1 MINLKDNQMKK
12 QLALLFF
19 LVTTFYSYSQ
29 EYEVTGK
36 VIDET
41 TKEPLEASTI
51 YAETIKDSTMVSY
64 TISDQ
69 TGSFILDLNSA
80 QKKLNL
86 YIIYNGY
93 SPVKKTITL
102 DKKIIALG
110 EIALALQAE
119 QLEGVSVVGERIP
132 ITIKKDTLEFNADS
146 FKTRPDANVE
156 DVLKKLPGVEV
167 DTDGNITVNGK
178 EVNKV
183 LVNGQVFF
191 SDDPKVA
198 TKSLPKEIIDKIQ
211 ISDTKSKTQ
220 EFTGDEGDGENK
232 TINITIKKD
241 KNKGYMGRASLGY
254 GTDERYQVNGLLNYF
269 KNKERISFIASSNN
283 INNAGFSFD
292 DVYDMVGNTRGGYST
307 LTDNGL
313 INSYGRGITTS
324 STVGASY
331 ANAEKDAYELSAN
344 YFFAYSDSYND
355 QKTSRE
361 NLLPEGSFFTNS
373 ESRFD
378 GSTNSNSGSA
388 NLEFDID
395 ETLRISLDPS
405 LNVTRTNSMDTSMTN
420 STDVDG
426 ELSNSNET
434 QTLDDGLQRSFSNSL
449 NIIKKLDTVGKF
461 VRVTFSNNNSK
472 NENESNFQSTREVFG
487 DDPTLE
493 SVNQFTETDNR
504 TDSYQVGV
512 SYRQPLGNQF
522 FLDFGYD
529 YEDKKQR
536 NENDVLDF
544 NENTLAY
551 DDFNDDL
558 STNFEFSNTQQR
570 PSFGIRRDGEKWRWR
585 VGADYALT
593 DIDNQDYLHEG
604 TFERSYENLLL
615 SASSSYRFSQNSRF
629 RVNYRT
635 NIDVPSVGQLQPVIN
650 ISNPLNIRQ
659 GNPDLDVSKTHRLS
673 LNFNNFNW
681 RERTGVFLYAGG
693 EIQDDKVVSVTT
705 TDENLLRTTTYT
717 NVNGN
722 YNTYLGF
729 GYSKQIKKDTTYT
742 IKLNFRPNMS
752 YSKDVSF
759 SNGQELTSKQFSIT
773 PRISTTFNYL
783 ELIEIEPGYD
793 ISYNNTKYN
802 IDRLDDVEFIS
813 HTATFRTTTYWPEN
827 VVWGNDINYNYNGN
841 VSDEFDKDALFWNM
855 SLGYQ
860 FFKKKAT
867 FKVLAYD
874 LLNQNNNVRRTTG
887 ADYIQD
893 YQSTVLTQY
902 FMASLSFKF
911 DQFGGKPGP
920 GGGRGGR
927 HIRM

>member
-1 MINLKDNQMKK
+1 MSAIS
-12 QLALLFF
+12 F
-19 LVTTFYSYSQ
+19 SQ

-41 TKEPLEASTI
+41 TKEPLEASTV
-51 YAETIKDSTMVSY
+51 YAESIQDSTMVSY

-69 TGSFILDLNSA
+69 TGNFVLDLNSA
-80 QKKLNL
+80 QEKLNL
-86 YIIYNGY
+86 FITYNGY
-93 SPVKKTITL
+93 TPVKKVITL
-102 DKKIIALG
+102 SKKSIALG

-119 QLEGVSVVGERIP
+119 QLEGVSVVGERVP
-132 ITIKKDTLEFNADS
+132 IKISKDTLEFNANS

-167 DTDGNITVNGK
+167 DTDGKITVNGK

-220 EFTGDEGDGENK
+220 EFTGDDGDGETK

-269 KNKERISFIASSNN
+269 KDKERISFIASSNN

-292 DVYDMVGNTRGGYST
+292 EIYDMVGNTRGGYDIANS
-307 LTDNGL
+307 NGL
-313 INSYGRGITTS
+313 INNYGRGITTS
-324 STVGASY
+324 STIGASY
-331 ANAEKDAYELSAN
+331 ANAQKDAYELSAN

-373 ESRFD
+373 VSRFD

-388 NLEFDID
+388 DLEFDID
-395 ETLRISLDPS
+395 ETLRVSIEPS
-405 LNVTRTNSMDTSMTN
+405 LNVTRANSMDTSNTTSTN
-420 STDVDG
+420 VDG
-426 ELSNSNET
+426 ELSNSNDV
-434 QTLDDGLQRSFSNSL
+434 QTLDDGLQRNFSNSL
-449 NIIKKLDTVGKF
+449 NIIKKLDTLGKF

-472 NENESNFQSTREVFG
+472 NENESNFQSTREIFG
-487 DDPTLE
+487 DDASVE
-493 SVNQFTETDNR
+493 SVNQFTTTNNR
-504 TDSYQVGV
+504 NDTYEIGV
-512 SYRQPLGNQF
+512 SYRQPLGNEF
-522 FLDFGYD
+522 FLDFGYG
-529 YEDKKQR
+529 YEDMKQR

-544 NENTLAY
+544 NENTSSY
-551 DDFNDDL
+551 DNFNDAL
-558 STNFEFSNTQQR
+558 STDFEFSNTQQT
-570 PSFGIRRDGEKWRWR
+570 PSLGIRRDGEKWRWR

-593 DIDNQDYLHEG
+593 DINNDDYLHEG

-615 SASSSYRFSQNSRF
+615 NASSSYRFNQNMRF
-629 RVNYRT
+629 RINYRT
-635 NIDVPSVGQLQPVIN
+635 NIQVPSVGQLQPVIN
-650 ISNPLNIRQ
+650 INNPLNIRQ

-673 LNFNNFNW
+673 LNFNNYNW
-681 RERTGVFLYAGG
+681 RERTGLFLYAGG

-705 TDENLLRTTTYT
+705 TDENFLRTTTFT

-722 YNTYLGF
+722 YNAYLGF

-742 IKLNFRPNMS
+742 VKLNFHPNIN
-752 YSKDVSF
+752 YNKDVSF
-759 SNGQELTSKQFSIT
+759 NNGQELISKRFSVS

-783 ELIEIEPGYD
+783 ELVEIEPGYN

-802 IDRLDDVEFIS
+802 IDRFDDIEFIS
-813 HTATFRTTTYWPEN
+813 HTASLRTTTYWPGN

-841 VSDEFDKDALFWNM
+841 VSDDFDKDALFWNM

-874 LLNQNNNVRRTTG
+874 LLNQNNNVSRSTG

-902 FMASLSFKF
+902 FMASFSYKF
-911 DQFGGKPGP
+911 DQFGGKAPG
-920 GGGRGGR
+920 RR
-927 HIRM
+927 RR

>member
-1 MINLKDNQMKK
+1 MKK
-12 QLALLFF
+12 ISLLFF
-19 LVTTFYSYSQ
+19 LVMSAISFSQ

-41 TKEPLEASTI
+41 TKEPLEASTV
-51 YAETIKDSTMVSY
+51 YAESIQDSTMVSY

-69 TGSFILDLNSA
+69 TGNFVLDLNSA
-80 QKKLNL
+80 QEKLNL
-86 YIIYNGY
+86 FITYNGY
-93 SPVKKTITL
+93 TPVKKVITL
-102 DKKIIALG
+102 SKKSIALG

-119 QLEGVSVVGERIP
+119 QLEGVSVVGERVP
-132 ITIKKDTLEFNADS
+132 IKISKDTLEFNANS

-167 DTDGNITVNGK
+167 DTDGKITVNGK

-220 EFTGDEGDGENK
+220 EFTGDDGDGETK

-269 KNKERISFIASSNN
+269 KDKERISFIASSNN

-292 DVYDMVGNTRGGYST
+292 EIYDMVGNTRGGYDIANS
-307 LTDNGL
+307 NGL
-313 INSYGRGITTS
+313 INNYGRGITTS
-324 STVGASY
+324 STIGASY
-331 ANAEKDAYELSAN
+331 ANAQKDAYELSAN

-373 ESRFD
+373 VSRFD

-388 NLEFDID
+388 DLEFDID
-395 ETLRISLDPS
+395 ETLRVSIEPS
-405 LNVTRTNSMDTSMTN
+405 LNVTRANSMDTSNTTSTN
-420 STDVDG
+420 VDG
-426 ELSNSNET
+426 ELSNSNDV
-434 QTLDDGLQRSFSNSL
+434 QTLDDGLQRNFSNSL
-449 NIIKKLDTVGKF
+449 NIIKKLDTLGKF

-472 NENESNFQSTREVFG
+472 NENESNFQSTREIFG
-487 DDPTLE
+487 DDASVE
-493 SVNQFTETDNR
+493 SVNQFTTTNNR
-504 TDSYQVGV
+504 NDTYEIGV
-512 SYRQPLGNQF
+512 SYRQPLGNKF
-522 FLDFGYD
+522 FLDFGYG
-529 YEDKKQR
+529 YEDMKQR

-544 NENTLAY
+544 NENTSSY
-551 DDFNDDL
+551 DNFNDAL
-558 STNFEFSNTQQR
+558 STDFEFSNTQQT
-570 PSFGIRRDGEKWRWR
+570 PSLGIRRDGEKWRWR

-593 DIDNQDYLHEG
+593 DINNDDYLHQG

-615 SASSSYRFSQNSRF
+615 NASSSYRFNQNMRF
-629 RVNYRT
+629 RINYRT
-635 NIDVPSVGQLQPVIN
+635 NIQVPSVGQLQPVIN
-650 ISNPLNIRQ
+650 INNPLNIRQ

-673 LNFNNFNW
+673 LNFNNYNW
-681 RERTGVFLYAGG
+681 RERTGLFLYAGG

-705 TDENLLRTTTYT
+705 TDENFLRTTTFT

-722 YNTYLGF
+722 YNAYLGF

-742 IKLNFRPNMS
+742 VKLNFHPNIN
-752 YSKDVSF
+752 YNKDVSF
-759 SNGQELTSKQFSIT
+759 NNGQELISKRFSVS

-783 ELIEIEPGYD
+783 ELVEIEPGYN

-802 IDRLDDVEFIS
+802 IDRFDDIEFIS
-813 HTATFRTTTYWPEN
+813 HTASLRTTTYWPGN

-841 VSDEFDKDALFWNM
+841 VSDDFDKDALFWNM

-874 LLNQNNNVRRTTG
+874 LLNQNNNVSRSTG

-902 FMASLSFKF
+902 FMASFSYKF
-911 DQFGGKPGP
+911 DQFGGKAPG
-920 GGGRGGR
+920 RR
-927 HIRM
+927 R

>member
-1 MINLKDNQMKK
+1 MSAIS
-12 QLALLFF
+12 F
-19 LVTTFYSYSQ
+19 SQ

-41 TKEPLEASTI
+41 TKEPLEASTV
-51 YAETIKDSTMVSY
+51 YAESIQDSTMVSY

-69 TGSFILDLNSA
+69 TGNFVLDLNSA
-80 QKKLNL
+80 QEKLNL
-86 YIIYNGY
+86 FITYNGY
-93 SPVKKTITL
+93 TPVKKVITL
-102 DKKIIALG
+102 SKKSIALG

-119 QLEGVSVVGERIP
+119 QLEGVSVVGERVP
-132 ITIKKDTLEFNADS
+132 IKISKDTLEFNANS

-167 DTDGNITVNGK
+167 DTDGKITVNGK

-220 EFTGDEGDGENK
+220 EFTGDDGDGETK

-269 KNKERISFIASSNN
+269 KDKERISFIASSNN

-292 DVYDMVGNTRGGYST
+292 EIYDMVGNTRGGYDIANS
-307 LTDNGL
+307 NGL
-313 INSYGRGITTS
+313 INNYGRGITTS
-324 STVGASY
+324 STIGASY
-331 ANAEKDAYELSAN
+331 ANAQKDAYELSAN

-373 ESRFD
+373 VSRFD

-388 NLEFDID
+388 DLEFDID
-395 ETLRISLDPS
+395 ETLRVSIEPS
-405 LNVTRTNSMDTSMTN
+405 LNVTRANSMDTSNTTSTN
-420 STDVDG
+420 VDG
-426 ELSNSNET
+426 ELSNSNDV
-434 QTLDDGLQRSFSNSL
+434 QTLDDGLQRNFSNSL
-449 NIIKKLDTVGKF
+449 NIIKKLDTLGKF

-472 NENESNFQSTREVFG
+472 NENESNFQSTREIFG
-487 DDPTLE
+487 DDASVE
-493 SVNQFTETDNR
+493 SVNQFTTTNNR
-504 TDSYQVGV
+504 NDTYEIGV
-512 SYRQPLGNQF
+512 SYRQPLGNKF
-522 FLDFGYD
+522 FLDFGYG
-529 YEDKKQR
+529 YEDMKQR

-544 NENTLAY
+544 NENTSSY
-551 DDFNDDL
+551 DNFNDAL
-558 STNFEFSNTQQR
+558 STDFEFSNTQQT
-570 PSFGIRRDGEKWRWR
+570 PSLGIRRDGEKWRWR

-593 DIDNQDYLHEG
+593 DINNDDYLHQG

-615 SASSSYRFSQNSRF
+615 NASSSYRFNQNMRF
-629 RVNYRT
+629 RINYRT
-635 NIDVPSVGQLQPVIN
+635 NIQVPSVGQLQPVIN
-650 ISNPLNIRQ
+650 INNPLNIRQ

-673 LNFNNFNW
+673 LNFNNYNW
-681 RERTGVFLYAGG
+681 RERTGLFLYAGG

-705 TDENLLRTTTYT
+705 TDENFLRTTTFT

-722 YNTYLGF
+722 YNAYLGF

-742 IKLNFRPNMS
+742 VKLNFHPNIN
-752 YSKDVSF
+752 YNKDVSF
-759 SNGQELTSKQFSIT
+759 NNGQELISKRFSVS

-783 ELIEIEPGYD
+783 ELVEIEPGYN

-802 IDRLDDVEFIS
+802 IDRFDDIEFIS
-813 HTATFRTTTYWPEN
+813 HTASLRTTTYWPGN

-841 VSDEFDKDALFWNM
+841 VSDDFDKDALFWNM

-874 LLNQNNNVRRTTG
+874 LLNQNNNVSRSTG

-902 FMASLSFKF
+902 FMASFSYKF
-911 DQFGGKPGP
+911 DQFGGKAPG
-920 GGGRGGR
+920 RR
-927 HIRM
+927 RR

>member
-1 MINLKDNQMKK
+1 MKK
-12 QLALLFF
+12 ISLLFF
-19 LVTTFYSYSQ
+19 LVMSAISFSQ

-41 TKEPLEASTI
+41 TKEPLEASTV
-51 YAETIKDSTMVSY
+51 YAESIQDSTMVSY

-69 TGSFILDLNSA
+69 TGNFVLDLNSA
-80 QKKLNL
+80 QEKLNL
-86 YIIYNGY
+86 FITYNGY
-93 SPVKKTITL
+93 TPVKKVITL
-102 DKKIIALG
+102 SKKSIALG

-119 QLEGVSVVGERIP
+119 QLEGVSVVGERVP
-132 ITIKKDTLEFNADS
+132 IKISKDTLEFNANS

-167 DTDGNITVNGK
+167 DTDGKITVNGK

-220 EFTGDEGDGENK
+220 EFTGDDGDGETK

-269 KNKERISFIASSNN
+269 KDKERISFIASSNN

-292 DVYDMVGNTRGGYST
+292 EIYDMVGNTRGGYDIANS
-307 LTDNGL
+307 NGL
-313 INSYGRGITTS
+313 INNYGRGITTS
-324 STVGASY
+324 STIGASY
-331 ANAEKDAYELSAN
+331 ANAQKDAYELSAN

-373 ESRFD
+373 VSRFD

-388 NLEFDID
+388 DLEFDID
-395 ETLRISLDPS
+395 ETLRVSIEPS
-405 LNVTRTNSMDTSMTN
+405 LNVTRANSMDTSNTTSTN
-420 STDVDG
+420 VDG
-426 ELSNSNET
+426 ELSNSNDV
-434 QTLDDGLQRSFSNSL
+434 QTLDDGLQRNFSNSL
-449 NIIKKLDTVGKF
+449 NIIKKLDTLGKF

-472 NENESNFQSTREVFG
+472 NENESNFQSTREIFG
-487 DDPTLE
+487 DDASVE
-493 SVNQFTETDNR
+493 SVNQFTTTNNR
-504 TDSYQVGV
+504 NDTYEIGV
-512 SYRQPLGNQF
+512 SYRQPLGNKF
-522 FLDFGYD
+522 FLDFGYG
-529 YEDKKQR
+529 YEDMKQR

-544 NENTLAY
+544 NENTSSY
-551 DDFNDDL
+551 DNFNDAL
-558 STNFEFSNTQQR
+558 STDFEFSNTQQT
-570 PSFGIRRDGEKWRWR
+570 PSLGIRRDGEKWRWR

-593 DIDNQDYLHEG
+593 DINNDDYLHQG
-604 TFERSYENLLL
+604 AFERSYENLLL
-615 SASSSYRFSQNSRF
+615 NASSSYRFNQNMRF
-629 RVNYRT
+629 RINYRT
-635 NIDVPSVGQLQPVIN
+635 NIQVPSVGQLQPVIN
-650 ISNPLNIRQ
+650 INNPLNIRQ

-673 LNFNNFNW
+673 LNFNNYNW
-681 RERTGVFLYAGG
+681 RERTGLFLYAGG

-705 TDENLLRTTTYT
+705 TDENFLRTTTFT

-722 YNTYLGF
+722 YNAYLGF

-742 IKLNFRPNMS
+742 VKLNFHPNIN
-752 YSKDVSF
+752 YNKDVSF
-759 SNGQELTSKQFSIT
+759 NNGQELISKRFSVS

-783 ELIEIEPGYD
+783 ELVEIEPGYN

-802 IDRLDDVEFIS
+802 IDRFDDIEFIS
-813 HTATFRTTTYWPEN
+813 HTASLRTTTYWPGN

-841 VSDEFDKDALFWNM
+841 VSDDFDKDALFWNM

-874 LLNQNNNVRRTTG
+874 LLNQNNNVSRSTG

-902 FMASLSFKF
+902 FMASFSYKF
-911 DQFGGKPGP
+911 DQFGGKAPG
-920 GGGRGGR
+920 RR
-927 HIRM
+927 R

>member
-1 MINLKDNQMKK
+1 MKK
-12 QLALLFF
+12 ISLLFF
-19 LVTTFYSYSQ
+19 LVMSAISFSQ

-41 TKEPLEASTI
+41 TKEPLEASTV
-51 YAETIKDSTMVSY
+51 YAESIQDSTMVSY

-69 TGSFILDLNSA
+69 TGNFVLDLNSA
-80 QKKLNL
+80 QEKLNL
-86 YIIYNGY
+86 FITYNGY
-93 SPVKKTITL
+93 TPVKKVITL
-102 DKKIIALG
+102 SKKSIALG

-119 QLEGVSVVGERIP
+119 QLEGVSVVGERVP
-132 ITIKKDTLEFNADS
+132 IKISKDTLEFNANS

-167 DTDGNITVNGK
+167 DTDGKITVNGK

-220 EFTGDEGDGENK
+220 EFTGDDGDGETK

-269 KNKERISFIASSNN
+269 KDKERISFIASSNN

-292 DVYDMVGNTRGGYST
+292 EIYDMVGNTRGGYDIANS
-307 LTDNGL
+307 NGL
-313 INSYGRGITTS
+313 INNYGRGITTS
-324 STVGASY
+324 STIGASY
-331 ANAEKDAYELSAN
+331 ANAQKDAYELSAN

-373 ESRFD
+373 VSRFD

-388 NLEFDID
+388 DLEFDID
-395 ETLRISLDPS
+395 ETLRVSIEPS
-405 LNVTRTNSMDTSMTN
+405 LNVTRANSMDTSNTTSTN
-420 STDVDG
+420 VDG
-426 ELSNSNET
+426 ELSNSNDV
-434 QTLDDGLQRSFSNSL
+434 QTLDDGLQRNFSNSL
-449 NIIKKLDTVGKF
+449 NIIKKLDTLGKF

-472 NENESNFQSTREVFG
+472 NENESNFQSTREIFG
-487 DDPTLE
+487 DDASVE
-493 SVNQFTETDNR
+493 SVNQFTTTNNR
-504 TDSYQVGV
+504 NDTYEIGV
-512 SYRQPLGNQF
+512 SYRQPLGNKF
-522 FLDFGYD
+522 FLDFGYG
-529 YEDKKQR
+529 YEDMKQR

-544 NENTLAY
+544 NENTSSY
-551 DDFNDDL
+551 DNFNDAL
-558 STNFEFSNTQQR
+558 STDFEFSNTQQT
-570 PSFGIRRDGEKWRWR
+570 PSLGIRRDGEKWRWR

-593 DIDNQDYLHEG
+593 DINNDDYLHQG

-615 SASSSYRFSQNSRF
+615 NASSSYRFNQNMRF
-629 RVNYRT
+629 RINYRT
-635 NIDVPSVGQLQPVIN
+635 NIQVPSVGQLQPVIN
-650 ISNPLNIRQ
+650 INNPLNIRQ

-673 LNFNNFNW
+673 LNFNNYNW
-681 RERTGVFLYAGG
+681 RERTGLFLYAGG

-705 TDENLLRTTTYT
+705 TDENFLRTTTFT

-722 YNTYLGF
+722 YNAYLGF

-742 IKLNFRPNMS
+742 VKLNFHPNIN
-752 YSKDVSF
+752 YNKDVSF
-759 SNGQELTSKQFSIT
+759 NNGQELISKRFSVS

-783 ELIEIEPGYD
+783 ELVEIEPGYN

-802 IDRLDDVEFIS
+802 IDRFDDIEFIS
-813 HTATFRTTTYWPEN
+813 HTASLRTTTYWPGN

-841 VSDEFDKDALFWNM
+841 VSDDFDKDALFWNM

-874 LLNQNNNVRRTTG
+874 LLNQNNNVSRSTG

-902 FMASLSFKF
+902 FMASFSYKF
-911 DQFGGKPGP
+911 DQFGGKAP
-920 GGGRGGR
+920 GRGR
-927 HIRM
+927 R

>member
-1 MINLKDNQMKK
+1 MKK
-12 QLALLFF
+12 ISLLFF
-19 LVTTFYSYSQ
+19 LVMSAISFSQ

-41 TKEPLEASTI
+41 TKEPLEASTV
-51 YAETIKDSTMVSY
+51 YAESIQDSTMVSY

-69 TGSFILDLNSA
+69 TGNFVLDLNSA
-80 QKKLNL
+80 QEKLNL
-86 YIIYNGY
+86 FITYNGY
-93 SPVKKTITL
+93 TPVKKVITL
-102 DKKIIALG
+102 SKKSIALG

-119 QLEGVSVVGERIP
+119 QLEGVSVVGERVP
-132 ITIKKDTLEFNADS
+132 IKISKDTLEFNANS

-167 DTDGNITVNGK
+167 DTDGKITVNGK

-220 EFTGDEGDGENK
+220 EFTGDDGDGETK

-269 KNKERISFIASSNN
+269 KDKERISFIASSNN

-292 DVYDMVGNTRGGYST
+292 EIYDMVGNTRGGYDIANS
-307 LTDNGL
+307 NGL
-313 INSYGRGITTS
+313 INNYGRGITTS
-324 STVGASY
+324 STIGASY
-331 ANAEKDAYELSAN
+331 ANAQKDAYELSAN

-373 ESRFD
+373 VSRFD

-388 NLEFDID
+388 DLEFDID
-395 ETLRISLDPS
+395 ETLRVSIEPS
-405 LNVTRTNSMDTSMTN
+405 LNVTRANSMDTSNTTSTN
-420 STDVDG
+420 VDG
-426 ELSNSNET
+426 ELSNSNDV
-434 QTLDDGLQRSFSNSL
+434 QTLDDGLQRNFSNSL
-449 NIIKKLDTVGKF
+449 NIIKKLDTLGKF

-472 NENESNFQSTREVFG
+472 NENESNFQSTREIFG
-487 DDPTLE
+487 DDASVE
-493 SVNQFTETDNR
+493 SVNQFTTTNNR
-504 TDSYQVGV
+504 NDTYEIGV
-512 SYRQPLGNQF
+512 SYRQPLGNKF
-522 FLDFGYD
+522 FLDFGYG
-529 YEDKKQR
+529 YEDMKQR

-544 NENTLAY
+544 NENTSSY
-551 DDFNDDL
+551 DNFNDAL
-558 STNFEFSNTQQR
+558 STDFEFSNTQQT
-570 PSFGIRRDGEKWRWR
+570 PSLGIRRDGEKWRWR

-593 DIDNQDYLHEG
+593 DINNDDYLHQG

-615 SASSSYRFSQNSRF
+615 NASSSYRFNQNMRF
-629 RVNYRT
+629 RINYRT
-635 NIDVPSVGQLQPVIN
+635 NIQVPSVGQLQPVIN
-650 ISNPLNIRQ
+650 INNPLNIRQ

-673 LNFNNFNW
+673 LNFNNYNW
-681 RERTGVFLYAGG
+681 RERTGLFLYAGG

-705 TDENLLRTTTYT
+705 TDENFLRTTTFT

-722 YNTYLGF
+722 YNAYLGF

-742 IKLNFRPNMS
+742 VKLNFHPNIN
-752 YSKDVSF
+752 YNKDVSF
-759 SNGQELTSKQFSIT
+759 NNGQELISKRFSVS

-783 ELIEIEPGYD
+783 ELVEIEPGYN

-802 IDRLDDVEFIS
+802 IDRFDDIEFIS
-813 HTATFRTTTYWPEN
+813 HTASLRTTTYWPGN

-841 VSDEFDKDALFWNM
+841 VSDDFDKDALFWNM

-874 LLNQNNNVRRTTG
+874 LLNQNNNVSRSTG

-902 FMASLSFKF
+902 FMASFSYKF
-911 DQFGGKPGP
+911 DQFGGKAPG
-920 GGGRGGR
+920 RR
-927 HIRM
+927 RR

>member
-1 MINLKDNQMKK
+1 MKK
-12 QLALLFF
+12 ISLLFF
-19 LVTTFYSYSQ
+19 LVMSAISFSQ

-41 TKEPLEASTI
+41 TKEPLEASTV
-51 YAETIKDSTMVSY
+51 YAESIQDSTMVSY

-69 TGSFILDLNSA
+69 TGNFVLDLNSA
-80 QKKLNL
+80 QEKLNL
-86 YIIYNGY
+86 FITYNGY
-93 SPVKKTITL
+93 TPVKKVITL
-102 DKKIIALG
+102 SKKSIALG

-119 QLEGVSVVGERIP
+119 QLEGVSVVGERVP
-132 ITIKKDTLEFNADS
+132 IKISKDTLEFNANS

-167 DTDGNITVNGK
+167 DTDGKITVNGK

-220 EFTGDEGDGENK
+220 EFTGDDGDGETK

-269 KNKERISFIASSNN
+269 KDKERISFIASSNN

-292 DVYDMVGNTRGGYST
+292 EIYDMVGNTRGGYDIANS
-307 LTDNGL
+307 NGL
-313 INSYGRGITTS
+313 INNYGRGITTS
-324 STVGASY
+324 STIGASY
-331 ANAEKDAYELSAN
+331 ANAQKDAYELSAN

-373 ESRFD
+373 VSRFD

-388 NLEFDID
+388 DLEFDID
-395 ETLRISLDPS
+395 ETLRVSIEPS
-405 LNVTRTNSMDTSMTN
+405 LNVTRANSMDTSNTTSTN
-420 STDVDG
+420 VDG
-426 ELSNSNET
+426 ELSNSNDV
-434 QTLDDGLQRSFSNSL
+434 QTLDDGLQRNFSNSL
-449 NIIKKLDTVGKF
+449 NIIKKLDTLGKF

-472 NENESNFQSTREVFG
+472 NENESNFQSTREIFG
-487 DDPTLE
+487 DDASVE
-493 SVNQFTETDNR
+493 SVNQFTTTNNR
-504 TDSYQVGV
+504 NDTYEIGV
-512 SYRQPLGNQF
+512 SYRQPLGNEF
-522 FLDFGYD
+522 FLDFGYG
-529 YEDKKQR
+529 YEDMKQR

-544 NENTLAY
+544 NENTSSY
-551 DDFNDDL
+551 DNFNDAL
-558 STNFEFSNTQQR
+558 STDFEFSNTQQT
-570 PSFGIRRDGEKWRWR
+570 PSLGIRRDGEKWRWR

-593 DIDNQDYLHEG
+593 DINNDDYLHEG

-615 SASSSYRFSQNSRF
+615 NASSSYRFNQNMRF
-629 RVNYRT
+629 RINYRT
-635 NIDVPSVGQLQPVIN
+635 NIQVPSVGQLQPVIN
-650 ISNPLNIRQ
+650 INNPLNIRQ

-673 LNFNNFNW
+673 LNFNNYNW
-681 RERTGVFLYAGG
+681 RERTGLFLYAGG

-705 TDENLLRTTTYT
+705 TDENFLRTTTFT

-722 YNTYLGF
+722 YNAYLGF

-742 IKLNFRPNMS
+742 VKLNFHPNIN
-752 YSKDVSF
+752 YNKDVSF
-759 SNGQELTSKQFSIT
+759 NNGQELISKRFSVS

-783 ELIEIEPGYD
+783 ELVEIEPGYN

-802 IDRLDDVEFIS
+802 IDRFDDIEFIS
-813 HTATFRTTTYWPEN
+813 HTASLRTTTYWPGN

-841 VSDEFDKDALFWNM
+841 VSDDFDKDALFWNM

-874 LLNQNNNVRRTTG
+874 LLNQNNNVSRSTG

-902 FMASLSFKF
+902 FMASFSYKF
-911 DQFGGKPGP
+911 DQFGGKAPG
-920 GGGRGGR
+920 RR
-927 HIRM
+927 RR